1 MRNRNAMIVYLCSAV
16 VAVVLL
22 LVFRAHLLDEYR
34 FLIIGISSL
43 LILAPLGLLRGE
55 PTEDEMKKLEYKKQS
70 LLVFCI
76 FTLASILLLVVGIVP
91 FTVELT
97 SNILV
102 FAFIASIAA
111 CALLAGAMFLSH
123 NRK

>member
-1 MRNRNAMIVYLCSAV
+1 MRNRNAMIVYLCSAI

-22 LVFRAHLLDEYR
+22 LVFRAHLVDDYR

-43 LILAPLGLLRGE
+43 LLLAPLGLLRGE
-55 PTEDEMKKLEYKKQS
+55 EPEDEMKKLENRKQS

-76 FTLASILLLVVGIVP
+76 FTLASILLLVVGVVP
-91 FTVELT
+91 FAVELT

-102 FAFIASIAA
+102 FAFIASIASV
-111 CALLAGAMFLSH
+111 ALLAGAMYLSH

>member
-1 MRNRNAMIVYLCSAV
+1 MRNRNAMIVYLCSAI

-22 LVFRAHLLDEYR
+22 FVFRPRLIDEYR
-34 FLIIGISSL
+34 FLIIGISSIL
-43 LILAPLGLLRGE
+43 LLAPLGLLRGE
-55 PTEDEMKKLEYKKQS
+55 QPEDEMKRLEYKKQS

-76 FTLASILLLVVGIVP
+76 FTLACILLLVVGVVP
-91 FTVELT
+91 FTVEVA

-102 FAFIASIAA
+102 FAFIASIVA